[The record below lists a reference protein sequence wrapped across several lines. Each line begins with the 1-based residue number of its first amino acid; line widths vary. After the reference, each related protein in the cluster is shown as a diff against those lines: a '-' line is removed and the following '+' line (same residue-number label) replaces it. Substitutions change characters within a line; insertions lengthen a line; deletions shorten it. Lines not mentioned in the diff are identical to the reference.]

1 MNENKCQCSQQIL
14 ANIIVYSREKK
25 KKAINIK
32 ESLAKLENNF

>member
-25 KKAINIK
+25 KAINIK